1 LLVRDARKEIPFTLK
16 DADSLVIFNNTVT
29 TVGQL
34 LNKRREMDPTCALN
48 YHKITD
54 KPAGGVGPSFT
65 LTNSHSIVFAMANP
79 MAMDEGE
86 GHTTQQKH

>member
-1 LLVRDARKEIPFTLK
+1 MLVRDTRKEIPFTLK

-34 LNKRREMDPTCALN
+34 LNKRRDVDPMCVLN

-65 LTNSHSIVFAMANP
+65 LTNSHSVVFAMANP
-79 MAMDEGE
+79 MAMAEGD